1 MSRALPWTVLG
12 AVRTTVRRGLAG
24 DAILRRMRHNP
35 KYAVT
40 DVQVVQGLIAEN
52 PWATIVSHAE
62 TGMVA
67 SHCPVLLDDRSDE
80 LAVVTHVGRPD
91 EELHRFGTSEMLLI
105 VAGSHGYIS
114 PSWYT
119 EHATPVPTWNFSVA
133 HCYGTPEALD
143 AEENLRVLTRLVEH
157 FERRV
162 DAPIALDPQVGA
174 RLATGTVGI
183 RLPITRF
190 VCKVKLSQDKDPQTR
205 RQVLDALRGTGPYSN
220 PQLADAM
227 QRALAATPAQ
237 PA

>member
-1 MSRALPWTVLG
+1 
-12 AVRTTVRRGLAG
+12 
-24 DAILRRMRHNP
+24 MRPNP
-35 KYAVT
+35 KYAAT
-40 DVQVVQGLIAEN
+40 DAQVVRSLIAEN

-62 TGMVA
+62 AGMVA

-133 HCYGTPEALD
+133 HCYGIPEVLD
-143 AEENLRVLTRLVEH
+143 AEENLLVLTRLVEH

-162 DAPIALDPQVGA
+162 DAPVALDRQVGA
-174 RLATGTVGI
+174 QLATRTVGI
-183 RLPITRF
+183 RLAIAHF
-190 VCKVKLSQDKDPQTR
+190 VCKVKMSQDKEPQTQ
-205 RQVLDALRGTGPYSN
+205 RQILDALRDSGPYSN
-220 PQLADAM
+220 PKLADDM
-227 QRALAATPAQ
+227 QRALTEAPAQ
-237 PA
+237 LA

>member
-1 MSRALPWTVLG
+1 
-12 AVRTTVRRGLAG
+12 
-24 DAILRRMRHNP
+24 MRDNSE
-35 KYAVT
+35 YAVT
-40 DVQVVQGLIAEN
+40 DVQVVRILIAEN

-62 TGMVA
+62 AGMVA

-133 HCYGTPEALD
+133 HCYGIPEVLG

-162 DAPIALDPQVGA
+162 DAHVALDQHLGA
-174 RLATGTVGI
+174 QLATGTVGI
-183 RLPITRF
+183 RLAITHF
-190 VCKVKLSQDKDPQTR
+190 VYKIKMSQDKDSQTQ
-205 RQVLDALRGTGPYSN
+205 RQILDALRGPGPYSN
-220 PQLADAM
+220 PKLAEDM
-227 QRALAATPAQ
+227 QRALTATLAQ
-237 PA
+237 PAKGKASSHVGRSGLTRMLLISTFAF